1 MGLLYLTVSMNRAI
15 CILALLVLPTLGSAQ
30 EKAAAPQ
37 PVAKSFPEPDF
48 VLRDRDLKPQ
58 KGGVV
63 LGPMESDGKGGTKGS
78 FAVYGGSS
86 LIQVGSLS
94 FSDDGKVLAVGSTP
108 GRVDIWNVERQAK
121 HLTLK
126 GGSTLALSPDGR
138 LLAKDGNGIEICD
151 ATTGKLIKRIPWSLT
166 TSTPGVQRTIKQ
178 LEFNP
183 SGSLLLV
190 SSNGENDLV
199 FSVSSGQ
206 LVATLTA
213 TQQGQFS
220 RDGAFAVGGNAKHL
234 IEWNTK
240 DWTKVSDVPNGPDYL
255 TRIVAFPE
263 KDLAVVGGPKN
274 ARLVHLSSG
283 EEVAKVGPGYTNFA
297 AFSEDGTL
305 IFTYSSGGFGVWD
318 TTGNQYC
325 YKEDLGNGTVALSAD
340 GRWLAAAMVNGGTNV
355 AIWDLKNALGA
366 CGAPTLATGE
376 HVSRRGGYTVNEYC
390 LDYLMHLD
398 PHDRLPPKS

>member
-1 MGLLYLTVSMNRAI
+1 MNRAI
-15 CILALLVLPTLGSAQ
+15 CIMALFVLPALLFAQ

-37 PVAKSFPEPDF
+37 ADAKSFPEPDF
-48 VLRDRDLKPQ
+48 ILRDKDLKPQ

-63 LGPMESDGKGGTKGS
+63 LGPMESDGKGGAKGS

-94 FSDDGKVLAVGSTP
+94 FSGDGKALAVGSTP
-108 GRVDIWNVERQAK
+108 GRVDIWDVERHAK
-121 HLTLK
+121 LLTLT

-151 ATTGKLIKRIPWSLT
+151 TKTGRLIKRIPWSLT

-178 LEFNP
+178 LHFNA
-183 SGSLLLV
+183 SGSLMLV

-199 FSVSSGQ
+199 FDVSSGQ
-206 LVATLTA
+206 LVATLTS
-213 TQQGQFS
+213 TQQGQFL
-220 RDGAFAVGGNAKHL
+220 RDGAFVVGGNAKHL

-240 DWTKVSDVPNGPDYL
+240 SWTKVSDVPNGPDYV
-255 TRIVAFPE
+255 TQVAAFPE

-283 EEVAKVGPGYTNFA
+283 EEVARVGPGYTNFA

-318 TTGNQYC
+318 TTGKQYC

-340 GRWLAAAMVNGGTNV
+340 GRWLAAAMVNGGTSV
-355 AIWDLKNALGA
+355 AIWNLKSVLGV
-366 CGAPTLATGE
+366 CGAPAPAK
-376 HVSRRGGYTVNEYC
+376 N
-390 LDYLMHLD
+390 
-398 PHDRLPPKS
+398 P